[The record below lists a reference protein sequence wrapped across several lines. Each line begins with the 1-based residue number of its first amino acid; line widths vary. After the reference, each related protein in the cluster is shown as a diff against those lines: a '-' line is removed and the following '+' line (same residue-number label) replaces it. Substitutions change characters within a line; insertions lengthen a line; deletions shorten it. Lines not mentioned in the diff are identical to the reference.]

1 MVSRATLSDRTAR
14 SSHGGSLR
22 EPLSSAERTELA
34 GTDTTYPRANGR
46 IGYVDLGSNP
56 LDLSQLV
63 LKDVGEG
70 WVVTELR

>member
-1 MVSRATLSDRTAR
+1 M
-14 SSHGGSLR
+14 
-22 EPLSSAERTELA
+22 AERTELA